1 MMQMSWSLKANSR
14 KRKSKSKEYA
24 YPSNSNSATKQ
35 QDSTVINEVSK
46 LVQEDLNNNADPH
59 AVHSEATFTKGPADI
74 CSPTRH
80 AVAPPLAAQDSSPRC
95 ITPASP
101 TEPQLPSG
109 LPVLAAS
116 PPASRNIPHRI
127 PVQNPSQD
135 LAMPLPP
142 IEYTSTVPE
151 SGEASESS
159 GASNIGSP
167 VTAPESGPNAE
178 HLAVE
183 ALLCFSHRS
192 PSTKR
197 PPDSK
202 PQYVKPEAAHQQYQ
216 SATRSSVSVSMPASI
231 TGAAP
236 SPSSTLASH
245 AAQCTAAAAEASALG
260 ADPEN
265 VLHNVLSHLGA
276 GPSAGVPAATNA
288 PAGTSDGADRC
299 SRLESWLVE
308 RDRRWLGTIEPE
320 PAAAGAHGS
329 SGPCK
334 EVGLSLSDGST
345 ASLSLL
351 SGSSAAATPT
361 AISQDAKRLK
371 RYSEIMQEV
380 QALARQQQPT
390 TSADLSL
397 GGSSARVD
405 PSAVASS
412 TPLSKKAEARDGP
425 RWSFKP
431 LKQQRLVPNVP
442 TC

>member
-46 LVQEDLNNNADPH
+46 LVQEDLNNNADPR
-59 AVHSEATFTKGPADI
+59 AVRSEAKRTKGPADI

-127 PVQNPSQD
+127 PVPSPSQD

-202 PQYVKPEAAHQQYQ
+202 P
-216 SATRSSVSVSMPASI
+216 
-231 TGAAP
+231 AP
-236 SPSSTLASH
+236 SPSLLASR

-265 VLHNVLSHLGA
+265 VLRNVLSHLGA

-320 PAAAGAHGS
+320 PAASGAHGS

>member
-1 MMQMSWSLKANSR
+1 M
-14 KRKSKSKEYA
+14 
-24 YPSNSNSATKQ
+24 
-35 QDSTVINEVSK
+35 
-46 LVQEDLNNNADPH
+46 
-59 AVHSEATFTKGPADI
+59 
-74 CSPTRH
+74 
-80 AVAPPLAAQDSSPRC
+80 PP
-95 ITPASP
+95 
-101 TEPQLPSG
+101 
-109 LPVLAAS
+109 
-116 PPASRNIPHRI
+116 
-127 PVQNPSQD
+127 
-135 LAMPLPP
+135 PP

-202 PQYVKPEAAHQQYQ
+202 PEAAHQQQTADAQPAVHMRWRRQY
-216 SATRSSVSVSMPASI
+216 RPPVRPSVSVSMPASI

-236 SPSSTLASH
+236 SPSSTLASR

-265 VLHNVLSHLGA
+265 VLRNVLSHLGA

>member
-35 QDSTVINEVSK
+35 QAGTVINEVSK
-46 LVQEDLNNNADPH
+46 LVQEDLNNNADPR
-59 AVHSEATFTKGPADI
+59 AVRTEVKPTEGPADI
-74 CSPTRH
+74 CFPTRD
-80 AVAPPLAAQDSSPRC
+80 AVAPLLAAQGASPRC
-95 ITPASP
+95 ITPAPPSEQQP
-101 TEPQLPSG
+101 PSG
-109 LPVLAAS
+109 LPDLAAS
-116 PPASRNIPHRI
+116 SPVARNIPHRI
-127 PVQNPSQD
+127 PVPSPSQD
-135 LAMPLPP
+135 LAIPLPP

-159 GASNIGSP
+159 GASNFGSSNPSGSP
-167 VTAPESGPNAE
+167 VTAPASGPNAE

-202 PQYVKPEAAHQQYQ
+202 PQYVKPEAAHQQL
-216 SATRSSVSVSMPASI
+216 R
-231 TGAAP
+231 
-236 SPSSTLASH
+236 
-245 AAQCTAAAAEASALG
+245 
-260 ADPEN
+260 
-265 VLHNVLSHLGA
+265 NVLSHLGA
-276 GPSAGVPAATNA
+276 GPSAGVPAVTNA
-288 PAGTSDGADRC
+288 PAGAFDAADRC
-299 SRLESWLVE
+299 TRLESWLAE
-308 RDRRWLGTIEPE
+308 GNRRWLGSIEPE
-320 PAAAGAHGS
+320 PAAAGAHGG

-334 EVGLSLSDGST
+334 EVGLSLSDTST

-361 AISQDAKRLK
+361 TISQDAKRLK

-397 GGSSARVD
+397 GSSARVD
-405 PSAVASS
+405 PSAVASTS

-442 TC
+442 TS

>member
-1 MMQMSWSLKANSR
+1 
-14 KRKSKSKEYA
+14 
-24 YPSNSNSATKQ
+24 
-35 QDSTVINEVSK
+35 
-46 LVQEDLNNNADPH
+46 
-59 AVHSEATFTKGPADI
+59 
-74 CSPTRH
+74 
-80 AVAPPLAAQDSSPRC
+80 
-95 ITPASP
+95 
-101 TEPQLPSG
+101 
-109 LPVLAAS
+109 
-116 PPASRNIPHRI
+116 
-127 PVQNPSQD
+127 
-135 LAMPLPP
+135 MPLPP

-202 PQYVKPEAAHQQYQ
+202 P
-216 SATRSSVSVSMPASI
+216 
-231 TGAAP
+231 AP
-236 SPSSTLASH
+236 SPSLLASR

-265 VLHNVLSHLGA
+265 VLRNVLSHLGA